1 MADSI
6 DARPVVR
13 CLIAR
18 PLQNGGIGKSRI
30 VRLSTAFL
38 AMKAGFHVV
47 GPDPDDMAA
56 LEAWEREHSGPFNPP
71 RECHESE

>member
-6 DARPVVR
+6 DPRPSVR

-18 PLQNGGIGKSRI
+18 PLSDGGIGKSRI

-38 AMKAGFHVV
+38 AMQAGFWVV
-47 GPDPDDMAA
+47 GPDPDDVKA
-56 LEAWEREHSGPFNPP
+56 LAEWERRNPSDVH
-71 RECHESE
+71 RIELL